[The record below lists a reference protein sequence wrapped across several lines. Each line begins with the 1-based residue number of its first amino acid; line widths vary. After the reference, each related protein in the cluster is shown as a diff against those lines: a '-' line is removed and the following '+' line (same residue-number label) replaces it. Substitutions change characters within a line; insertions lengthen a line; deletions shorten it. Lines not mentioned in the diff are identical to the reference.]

1 MSHFW
6 RPGKRAGREGTGAAP
21 GVGAGGDITVLV
33 EENSLT
39 RELVRLACLMARRAR
54 CGVRLLHVI
63 EVPRTLPL
71 TTTLTAAS
79 ELADRLIAE
88 AQATAEETGCAAH
101 AEVVQAR
108 DAATATVE
116 EVREQPCALLLIG
129 LVPQPHRG
137 PDRRGRLVPYIL
149 AHAPCRVWLVQ
160 EAPAHPLR

>member
-1 MSHFW
+1 MSHSW
-6 RPGKRAGREGTGAAP
+6 GPWKRAGRDGTGAAP
-21 GVGAGGDITVLV
+21 GVGPGGDITVLV

-39 RELVRLACLMARRAR
+39 QELVRLACLMARRSR

-71 TTTLTAAS
+71 TATLTAAS
-79 ELADRLIAE
+79 ELADRIIAQ

-108 DAATATVE
+108 DAATAIVDE
-116 EVREQPCALLLIG
+116 MREQPCALLLIG

-137 PDRRGRLVPYIL
+137 PDPLGKLIPYIL
-149 AHAPCRVWLVQ
+149 ARAPCRVWLVQ
-160 EAPAHPLR
+160 EAPAR